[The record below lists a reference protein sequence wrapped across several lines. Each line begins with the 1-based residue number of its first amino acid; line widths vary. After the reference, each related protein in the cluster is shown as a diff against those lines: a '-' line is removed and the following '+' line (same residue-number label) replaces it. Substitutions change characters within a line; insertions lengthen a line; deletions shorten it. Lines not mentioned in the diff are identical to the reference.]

1 MCYVTRFGL
10 PAFTTSGEDTFTE
23 TGNRP
28 GKDSTGLVAGH
39 AYTLVAAKMTSKGD
53 RLVKLR
59 CVREW
64 VICVICVIWVDTL
77 IATTHR
83 QLCYLCA

>member
-59 CVREW
+59 CVRDMGDMGGY
-64 VICVICVIWVDTL
+64 ID
-77 IATTHR
+77 
-83 QLCYLCA
+83 CYHL